1 MSDIFTVLAD
11 PTRRALLQALAVKS
25 QSVSELVE
33 LTGEGQPSVSKHL
46 KTLREAGLVSV
57 AADGQS
63 RIYSIDRGPL
73 GEVGAFLAE
82 VAPGQDGIGAGS
94 APKTSLIEQGL
105 EAGVEIASQWI
116 TAGAGWLGAKLQDGV
131 SSIDVDT
138 AELGRELGRKLA
150 EARSSAGTLAADA
163 QGQIGADFADL
174 GDLLA
179 ERFGAV
185 KESAASIAADLLELA
200 KRDKPR
206 AEVADANAFTE
217 GQAEAEAAV
226 VAATTTTGAK
236 AKQRVVNTSVH
247 EDEEF

>member
-94 APKTSLIEQGL
+94 TPKTSLIEQGL
-105 EAGVEIASQWI
+105 EAGAEIASQWI
-116 TAGAGWLGAKLQDGV
+116 TAGAGWLGAKLKDGV

-138 AELGRELGRKLA
+138 VAKGRELGRKLA
-150 EARSSAGTLAADA
+150 EARSSAGTLASDA
-163 QGQIGADFADL
+163 QDQIGADFADL

-185 KESAASIAADLLELA
+185 KESAASIAADLLEMA
-200 KRDKPR
+200 KRDKARTPG
-206 AEVADANAFTE
+206 ASESASTDVEPT
-217 GQAEAEAAV
+217 AEAS
-226 VAATTTTGAK
+226 TK
-236 AKQRVVNTSVH
+236 RVVNTQPL
-247 EDEEF
+247 DEEEF